1 MIANAIRNVNV
12 SGSHNVRIDYT
23 PTMKLKQTIS
33 RCLGD
38 FRSTSRPAN
47 GCCPT
52 ITADVKLPLILWPV
66 SPPSWR
72 KTETSTQN
80 EM

>member
-12 SGSHNVRIDYT
+12 SRSHNVRIDYT

-47 GCCPT
+47 GCYP
-52 ITADVKLPLILWPV
+52 ADVKLPLILWPV

-72 KTETSTQN
+72 KTESSTQN